1 MFRRSVWK
9 PFVLVQVK
17 YPRASCVDCENLR
30 STYWW
35 LVIQNDP
42 FAIGASIQIEVI
54 MDIWKDCKRHANY
67 TSIQKCY
74 SNCPVSMFLFSSVC
88 LSVRLSI
95 SLYVRPAACPFILL
109 SVRPSVSQCAVL
121 NVVCSCLSACL
132 PAPAGCLT
140 YLFACLSVCSSV
152 CLPLL
157 TDN

>member
-1 MFRRSVWK
+1 M
-9 PFVLVQVK
+9 QVK
-17 YPRASCVDCENLR
+17 YPRASCVDCKNLR

-88 LSVRLSI
+88 PFVCLSVYQSRRPSGRLSI
-95 SLYVRPAACPFILL
+95 HP
-109 SVRPSVSQCAVL
+109 
-121 NVVCSCLSACL
+121 
-132 PAPAGCLT
+132 
-140 YLFACLSVCSSV
+140 SVCSSV
-152 CLPLL
+152 RLSMCCSQCRLQLSFCLPPRTGRTSDLFVCL
-157 TDN
+157 SVCVFICLSAFADR